1 MVEQLMDKWFKQI
14 TKTNGLIMKDKQLKQ
29 LARKLAGKLLKYLAN
44 NGKAV
49 NIVCR
54 KTNG

>member
-44 NGKAV
+44 NRKAV

>member
-1 MVEQLMDKWFKQI
+1 MVEQLMDKWFKQM